1 MSIRQISTFLQSKPG
16 HLARILELLQ
26 DAGVSVR
33 GYSVS
38 DTGDYGIGRFVVD
51 DVDAA
56 IDAFEEEG
64 IAHAETDV
72 LCLLLEDEPGELGR
86 VMAVLADCGINVS
99 YSYSMISTYI
109 VINADDAGAA
119 TAALASTNLVL
130 VSQEDIMRASQ
141 LRSAKGGE

>member
-56 IDAFEEEG
+56 IAAFEEEG

-109 VINADDAGAA
+109 VINTDDAGAA
-119 TAALASTNLVL
+119 TAALASTDLVL

-141 LRSAKGGE
+141 LRSTKGGE